1 MLLQMFSSTPWS
13 SSEGR
18 RSSSQDVLPPV
29 PAVQTDSFQGDIQ
42 GVCLDDLMVLEQL
55 FQTNIFVYD
64 LQEMEEGVIALRLV

>member
-29 PAVQTDSFQGDIQ
+29 PAVQTGGFHGFPGCVFRRPGGIGAVVQLES
-42 GVCLDDLMVLEQL
+42 VCV
-55 FQTNIFVYD
+55 
-64 LQEMEEGVIALRLV
+64 